1 MTVRLLLDMNV
12 SAEWIPEL
20 SLHGWYAIHWVTVG
34 DPRADDVAIMAWAL
48 ANCYVVFTNDLDFGT
63 MLALTKA
70 VGPSVLQIRNRNVL
84 LEDMG
89 PKVIAA
95 LHRHDAQLAAGA
107 LVVVDHRK
115 VRVRLLPL

>member
-12 SAEWIPEL
+12 SAEWISEL
-20 SLHGWYAIHWVTVG
+20 SLHGWDAIHWVTVG
-34 DPRADDVAIMAWAL
+34 DPRADDATIMAWAL
-48 ANCYVVFTNDLDFGT
+48 ANRYVVFTNDLDFGT
-63 MLALTKA
+63 ILALTQA
-70 VGPSVLQIRNRNVL
+70 AGPSVLQIRNRNVL

-95 LHRHDAQLAAGA
+95 LQRHESEIAAGA
-107 LVVVDHRK
+107 LVVVDSRK